1 MIRSRASR
9 EKALSILQMYGIK
22 EPPIDVHRIAK
33 LLGIDVERFNF
44 PKSVP
49 ATSQTA
55 GSGKQI
61 IGVNENDPE
70 YRQRFSIA
78 HELGH
83 YLNGHEN
90 YTHERVVTDPAKR
103 YLDPHFRQEE
113 EADEFA
119 AELLMPEFMLK
130 QDAMVKHMD
139 IPDLAK
145 RFSVSEQAM
154 TIQLINHKLVAGQG
168 RY

>member
-1 MIRSRASR
+1 MIRSKASR
-9 EKALSILQMYGIK
+9 QKAISLLQMYGIK
-22 EPPIDVHRIAK
+22 EGPVDVVRIAK
-33 LLGIDVERFNF
+33 LLGIQVQEFDF

-49 ATSQTA
+49 ATSQTS
-55 GSGKQI
+55 GSGKQV
-61 IGVNENDPE
+61 IGVNQNDPE
-70 YRQRFSIA
+70 VRRRFSLA

-119 AELLMPEFMLK
+119 AELLMPEFMIK
-130 QDAMVKHMD
+130 DDAMVKHMS

-145 RFSVSEQAM
+145 KYQVSEQAM
-154 TIQLINHKLVAGQG
+154 TIQLVNYKLVAGQG